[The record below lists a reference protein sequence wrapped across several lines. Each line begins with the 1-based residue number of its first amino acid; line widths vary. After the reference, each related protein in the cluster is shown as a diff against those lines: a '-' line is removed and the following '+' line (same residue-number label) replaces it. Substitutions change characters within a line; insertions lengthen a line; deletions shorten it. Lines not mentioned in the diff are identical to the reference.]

1 MTRKTV
7 SSLYLVACL
16 LPSCAPAA
24 TEPVQE
30 PVAVDVPSAR
40 EVADTALPDS
50 APKGKG
56 AFLSG
61 MAFNSAKIENAK
73 VGAEVVKMAAE
84 LQLATDGDKCPS
96 LKELIDGKKL
106 DPNRTN
112 DPWGNPY
119 RVACEDGDPHG
130 LSVGRDGV
138 AGTADDIR
146 DDATESD
153 LKRIGDL

>member
-30 PVAVDVPSAR
+30 PVAPMPSAR
-40 EVADTALPDS
+40 SRRPDS
-50 APKGKG
+50 AKGKG
-56 AFLSG
+56 AFLGHGVQLGESKREG
-61 MAFNSAKIENAK
+61 
-73 VGAEVVKMAAE
+73 GRRVVKMAAE

-119 RVACEDGDPHG
+119 RVVCEDGDPHG

-146 DDATESD
+146 DDATERD